1 MENTERTEQDVI
13 QDIMKILDK
22 VRPYLNSEGGD
33 LEFVDFAEGIV
44 YVRMLGACVDCG
56 SLDMTLT
63 DGIEALLVDYV
74 PEVVGVKNVVG
85 EEM

>member
-1 MENTERTEQDVI
+1 MENTERTEQDII

-44 YVRMLGACVDCG
+44 
-56 SLDMTLT
+56 
-63 DGIEALLVDYV
+63 
-74 PEVVGVKNVVG
+74 
-85 EEM
+85 

>member
-1 MENTERTEQDVI
+1 
-13 QDIMKILDK
+13 
-22 VRPYLNSEGGD
+22 
-33 LEFVDFAEGIV
+33 
-44 YVRMLGACVDCG
+44 MLGACVDCG